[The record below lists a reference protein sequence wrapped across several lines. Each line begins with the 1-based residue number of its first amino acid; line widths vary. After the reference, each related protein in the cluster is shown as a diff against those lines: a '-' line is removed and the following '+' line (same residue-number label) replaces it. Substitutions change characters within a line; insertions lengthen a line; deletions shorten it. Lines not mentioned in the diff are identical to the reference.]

1 MKQFQWKSLARRVIV
16 AIGVLVVAV
25 CAVVIFLILPPFP
38 KHFDPKTWRT
48 CESPSERYAMH
59 QDFLNHHKVIG
70 MTKEQ
75 LIDLLGPPNGDEKGV
90 LTWNLGVAAGADDNY
105 LEFQLRDGKV
115 VSFRVWGV

>member
-1 MKQFQWKSLARRVIV
+1 MI
-16 AIGVLVVAV
+16 IPN
-25 CAVVIFLILPPFP
+25 IPPFP
-38 KHFDPKTWRT
+38 KPFNPQVWRK
-48 CESPSERYAMH
+48 CLNPSERYAMH
-59 QDFLNHHKVIG
+59 QDFLNHHNVIG

-75 LIDLLGPPNGDEKGV
+75 LIDLLGPPNGDEKGA